1 MFLSVAEE
9 NVLNS
14 AATAFMHLEEDNV
27 GQRLAGLGGFHL
39 DGVAAGQWLL
49 QHPWVF
55 SWSAGCVAISIVL
68 MANLSLFNC

>member
-39 DGVAAGQWLL
+39 DGVAAGQ
-49 QHPWVF
+49 
-55 SWSAGCVAISIVL
+55 
-68 MANLSLFNC
+68 